1 MHFGSVLGLLRAQ
14 TGQSLRGVSGRAGVS
29 AAYLSR
35 LEHGHDPAPPAERAA
50 ALAAALGIPPRILHE
65 LIDEVRGDAADW
77 LRATATGRRLVAA
90 LRRRAL
96 GEAQLAR
103 VLAFVQSEFPLPDA
117 GGGAAQLLDPTRA
130 LPRVRA
136 AALPDA
142 WALAA
147 LRLAGPATTTEV
159 YAALCG
165 TDGGLAGIGGGA
177 AVRFVR
183 GLGDAPRACLLIG
196 EAPWAV
202 AAPDGEPVHLLWVLV
217 GLGEGAAGAE
227 ALAAVAR
234 TAGPGLTRALCG
246 AATGGQ
252 ALALVQAW
260 EGGARRA

>member
-14 TGQSLRGVSGRAGVS
+14 TGQSLRGLSGRAGVS

-50 ALAAALGIPPRILHE
+50 ALAGALGIPPQILYE

-77 LRATATGRRLVAA
+77 VRATATGRRLVAA
-90 LRRRAL
+90 LRRREL

-103 VLAFVQSEFPLPDA
+103 VLAFVQQEFPLADP
-117 GGGAAQLLDPTRA
+117 GLSAAQLLEPARV

-136 AALPDA
+136 GALQDA

-147 LRLAGPATTTEV
+147 LRLAGPASTAEV
-159 YAALCG
+159 YAALSSPE
-165 TDGGLAGIGGGA
+165 GGLSGIGAGVA
-177 AVRFVR
+177 LRFVR
-183 GLGDAPRACLLIG
+183 GHAEAPRACLLIG
-196 EAPWAV
+196 EAPWPLT
-202 AAPDGEPVHLLWVLV
+202 APDAEPIYLIWALV
-217 GLGEGAAGAE
+217 GIGEGPIGAE

-234 TAGPGLTRALCG
+234 TAAPGLTRALCG

-252 ALALVQAW
+252 ALALLQGVEA
-260 EGGARRA
+260 GPRRR